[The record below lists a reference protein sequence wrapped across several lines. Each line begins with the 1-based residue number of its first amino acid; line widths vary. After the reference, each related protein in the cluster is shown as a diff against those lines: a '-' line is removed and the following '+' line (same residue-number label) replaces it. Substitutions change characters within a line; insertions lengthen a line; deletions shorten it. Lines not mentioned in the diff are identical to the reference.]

1 MGCKFTFLVY
11 AILQLIAFLSV
22 LIGTPLDMFRGDL
35 NDFGERP
42 CVTLWGFKRMCY
54 SIVYALDTDEK
65 WATCHK
71 RRSRFRMAEA
81 LAAISIMVYCAA
93 FVLGVIMLFC
103 CSLLRWVCLTL
114 NVVGLLT
121 LGITWV
127 FMVLAYVQEDGVLC
141 PALRTD
147 YKFGY
152 GFFLLL
158 VAWVLDLVDI
168 VFLLIPVHR
177 KNSVEGGTSKIYTEP
192 E

>member
-22 LIGTPLDMFRGDL
+22 LIGTPLDMFRGDFKE
-35 NDFGERP
+35 FGELP

-54 SIVYALDTDEK
+54 SIIYALDTDEK
-65 WATCHK
+65 WATCHN
-71 RRSRFRMAEA
+71 RRNRFRASEA
-81 LAAISIMVYCAA
+81 LAVISIMVYCAA

-127 FMVLAYVQEDGVLC
+127 FMVLSYFLDEGVLC
-141 PALRTD
+141 PPLRTD
-147 YKFGY
+147 FQY
-152 GFFLLL
+152 GVGFILFL

-168 VFLLIPVHR
+168 VFLLFPAHT
-177 KNSVEGGTSKIYTEP
+177 KDSVESANSNEYIPLE
-192 E
+192 